1 LENEP
6 VSIKDGAVQM
16 THLPRLSGKRYLL
29 YGVSLM
35 ILKYLVDTLLS
46 TYVFHQPWSIG
57 EYFMPGTFPDNSLFT
72 APTAGVTTTFYGG
85 MLLASLPFA
94 FIGSVLT
101 LRRLKVIGLPP
112 WLVIFFYV
120 PFINMVFFTILAVVE
135 HGPTN
140 EKDELIIPALEAGI
154 SSQIISLKTHEKQV
168 SPLSTDTSQKTTEA
182 TARAQAFDAFPTPAA
197 EKISGEAVQPPSA
210 PEAPAAAAF
219 DSHLLVPKSEA
230 SSTTSPDLDLVMK
243 SETAPTKAFDEAKTV
258 EPEIPPTLVP
268 EISPAGLVVVP
279 TDGTGKVASLGE
291 WKPRPA
297 PDIRRHSQ
305 TVVLKPISDPH
316 EKFLALMD
324 KLPQDGWKALFAA
337 AALPVPIAVIAAL
350 FSVSILGTYGWT
362 VFTAIPFIA
371 SIAAAI
377 LYGWRKERTI
387 LECMKVSII
396 SLLIMA
402 CILLLIPF
410 EGVICLLM
418 AAPLAVGIG
427 VVGGAVGYLI
437 QVNLPRSE
445 SMTRLMGCFAIILP
459 LLIAGEYLTPTEVP
473 EYKNVDTIEIA
484 APPAVVWKYL
494 IDFPPIGPPTDWV
507 FKTGI
512 AYPMRARIEGR
523 GVGAIRHCIFTTGE
537 FVEPI
542 NVWVAPHQLRFGV
555 LAQAPPMH
563 ELSLYPDLHPPHL
576 DNYLV
581 ARQGQFL
588 LTDTPG
594 GKTKLE
600 GATWYQNY
608 MGPSPY
614 WRIWS
619 DWIIHRIHLR
629 VMNHVK
635 ALAENEVARSHP

>member
-1 LENEP
+1 
-6 VSIKDGAVQM
+6 M
-16 THLPRLSGKRYLL
+16 L

-35 ILKYLVDTLLS
+35 ILKYIVDTLLCL
-46 TYVFHQPWSIG
+46 YVFHRPWSPS
-57 EYFMPGTFPDNSLFT
+57 EYFVPGTIPDSNLFT
-72 APTAGVTTTFYGG
+72 APNAGFTTTFYGG
-85 MLLASLPFA
+85 MLLAALPFA
-94 FIGSVLT
+94 YIGSILT

-112 WLVIFFYV
+112 WLVILFYV

-135 HGPTN
+135 HGPTD
-140 EKDELIIPALEAGI
+140 EKDMPPFPLIETEPESQTVSTKTREPQAL
-154 SSQIISLKTHEKQV
+154 SSP
-168 SPLSTDTSQKTTEA
+168 SPD
-182 TARAQAFDAFPTPAA
+182 
-197 EKISGEAVQPPSA
+197 
-210 PEAPAAAAF
+210 
-219 DSHLLVPKSEA
+219 A
-230 SSTTSPDLDLVMK
+230 SSTTPEMLAAEPSSTFI
-243 SETAPTKAFDEAKTV
+243 SEAV
-258 EPEIPPTLVP
+258 PPGS
-268 EISPAGLVVVP
+268 IVVP
-279 TDGTGKVASLGE
+279 ADGGGKVASLGE

-297 PDIRRHSQ
+297 PDIRRQSQ
-305 TVVLKPISDPH
+305 IVVLKPVSNPH

-324 KLPQDGWKALFAA
+324 KLPQDGAQAFFAA

-377 LYGWRKERTI
+377 LYGWRKPRNVLQCI
-387 LECMKVSII
+387 QVSVV

-402 CILLLIPF
+402 CVLLLIPF

-437 QVNLPRSE
+437 QSNLPRSE
-445 SMTRLMGCFAIILP
+445 SMPRLMSCFAIILP
-459 LLIAGEYLTPTEVP
+459 LLIVGEYITPTEVP

-484 APPAVVWKYL
+484 APSAVVWKYL
-494 IDFPPIGPPTDWV
+494 IDFPPIGPPKDWV
-507 FKTGI
+507 FNTGI
-512 AYPMRARIEGR
+512 AYPMRARIDGR
-523 GVGAIRHCIFTTGE
+523 GVGAVRHCIFTTGE

-542 NVWVAPHQLRFGV
+542 NVWDAPHQLRFGV

-563 ELSLYPDLHPPHL
+563 ELSLYPNLNPPHL

-581 ARQGQFL
+581 ARQGRFL
-588 LTDTPG
+588 LADTPG
-594 GKTKLE
+594 GTTKLE

-635 ALAENEVARSHP
+635 ELSEKEVAHKY

>member
-1 LENEP
+1 LANEP
-6 VSIKDGAVQM
+6 VPVEDNAVTLTQ
-16 THLPRLSGKRYLL
+16 LPRLSGKRYLL

-35 ILKYLVDTLLS
+35 VLKYIVDTLLC
-46 TYVFHQPWSIG
+46 TYVFHQPWSIS
-57 EYFMPGTFPDNSLFT
+57 EYFVPGTIPNNSFFT
-72 APTAGVTTTFYGG
+72 TPTAGVTTTFYGG

-94 FIGSVLT
+94 YIGSILT

-112 WLVIFFYV
+112 WLVILFYV
-120 PFINMVFFTILAVVE
+120 PFINMVFFTILTVVE

-140 EKDELIIPALEAGI
+140 EKDELILPSIDAAKANLEAA
-154 SSQIISLKTHEKQV
+154 SA
-168 SPLSTDTSQKTTEA
+168 P
-182 TARAQAFDAFPTPAA
+182 FDAAPTV
-197 EKISGEAVQPPSA
+197 I
-210 PEAPAAAAF
+210 
-219 DSHLLVPKSEA
+219 SEA
-230 SSTTSPDLDLVMK
+230 SATLTPD
-243 SETAPTKAFDEAKTV
+243 TV
-258 EPEIPPTLVP
+258 P
-268 EISPAGLVVVP
+268 SGLIIVP
-279 TDGTGKVASLGE
+279 TDGDGKVASLGE
-291 WKPRPA
+291 WKPRTA
-297 PDIRRHSQ
+297 TDVRRRSQ
-305 TVVLKPISDPH
+305 TVVLKPISDGH

-377 LYGWRKERTI
+377 LFGWRKQRDI
-387 LECMKVSII
+387 LECMRVSII

-402 CILLLIPF
+402 CVLLLIPF

-418 AAPLAVGIG
+418 AAPLAIGIG
-427 VVGGAVGYLI
+427 VVGGAVGYII
-437 QVNLPRSE
+437 QANLPRSE
-445 SMTRLMGCFAIILP
+445 SMPRLMGCFAIILP

-473 EYKNVDTIEIA
+473 EYKNIDTIEIS

-542 NVWVAPHQLRFGV
+542 NVWDAPHKLRFGV

-563 ELSLYPDLHPPHL
+563 ELSLYPNLHPPHL

-635 ALAENEVARSHP
+635 ALAEKEAAHISR

>member
-1 LENEP
+1 MENEP
-6 VSIKDGAVQM
+6 ALIKKNEIALAD
-16 THLPRLSGKRYLL
+16 LPRLSGKRYLL
-29 YGVSLM
+29 YGSSLM
-35 ILKYLVDTLLS
+35 VFKYIVDTLLC
-46 TYVFHQPWSIG
+46 TYVFHHTWSVS
-57 EYFMPGTFPDNSLFT
+57 EYFVPGALSDPGLF
-72 APTAGVTTTFYGG
+72 AAGPAGIAGETTIFYGS
-85 MLLASLPFA
+85 MLLAALPFA
-94 FIGSVLT
+94 YVGSVLT
-101 LRRLKVIGLPP
+101 LRRLRVIGLPP
-112 WLVIFFYV
+112 WLVILFYV
-120 PFINMVFFTILAVVE
+120 PFINMVFFTILTVVE
-135 HGPTN
+135 SSPSSGTSLL
-140 EKDELIIPALEAGI
+140 DEQPEPPAIEG
-154 SSQIISLKTHEKQV
+154 HET
-168 SPLSTDTSQKTTEA
+168 PLT
-182 TARAQAFDAFPTPAA
+182 
-197 EKISGEAVQPPSA
+197 I
-210 PEAPAAAAF
+210 
-219 DSHLLVPKSEA
+219 
-230 SSTTSPDLDLVMK
+230 
-243 SETAPTKAFDEAKTV
+243 APT
-258 EPEIPPTLVP
+258 
-268 EISPAGLVVVP
+268 ISPAIAP
-279 TDGTGKVASLGE
+279 AISPAPSPAISETPSPSSPPAISQTPSPGTSAVQGGEGKVVSLGE
-291 WKPRPA
+291 WKPRQSSAANLQVNLKVCRSPSETY
-297 PDIRRHSQ
+297 P
-305 TVVLKPISDPH
+305 LKPVGTGQ

-324 KLPQDGWKALFAA
+324 KLPEDGWKALLAA

-377 LYGWRKERTI
+377 LFGWRKKRDI
-387 LECMKVSII
+387 LECMQVSVV

-402 CILLLIPF
+402 SVLLLIPF

-418 AAPLAVGIG
+418 AAPLAIGIG
-427 VVGGAVGYLI
+427 VVGGAVGYII

-445 SMTRLMGCFAIILP
+445 SMPRLMGCFAIILP

-512 AYPMRARIEGR
+512 AYPMRARIEGH

-542 NVWVAPHQLRFGV
+542 NVWDAPHQLRFGV

-563 ELSLYPDLHPPHL
+563 ELSLYPNLHPPHL

-588 LTDTPG
+588 LTDTPS

-635 ALAENEVARSHP
+635 ALAEKEAAT

>member
-6 VSIKDGAVQM
+6 ALIKKNEIALAD
-16 THLPRLSGKRYLL
+16 LPRLSGKRYLL
-29 YGVSLM
+29 YGSSLM
-35 ILKYLVDTLLS
+35 VFKYIVDTLLC
-46 TYVFHQPWSIG
+46 TYVFHHAWRVS
-57 EYFMPGTFPDNSLFT
+57 EYFVPGALSDPSWF
-72 APTAGVTTTFYGG
+72 AAGPAGIAGETTIFYGS
-85 MLLASLPFA
+85 MLLAALPFA
-94 FIGSVLT
+94 YLGSVLT
-101 LRRLKVIGLPP
+101 LRRLRAIGLPP
-112 WLVIFFYV
+112 WLVILFYV
-120 PFINMVFFTILAVVE
+120 PFINMVFFTILTVVE
-135 HGPTN
+135 SSPSSGTSLLDEQPEPPAIEGHETPSAITSEVAPT
-140 EKDELIIPALEAGI
+140 IAPAVLQAPSPARLE
-154 SSQIISLKTHEKQV
+154 T
-168 SPLSTDTSQKTTEA
+168 
-182 TARAQAFDAFPTPAA
+182 PTPSSPPAPP
-197 EKISGEAVQPPSA
+197 STAVQGG
-210 PEAPAAAAF
+210 E
-219 DSHLLVPKSEA
+219 
-230 SSTTSPDLDLVMK
+230 
-243 SETAPTKAFDEAKTV
+243 
-258 EPEIPPTLVP
+258 
-268 EISPAGLVVVP
+268 
-279 TDGTGKVASLGE
+279 GKVVSLGE
-291 WKPRPA
+291 WKPRQSTESP
-297 PDIRRHSQ
+297 SQ
-305 TVVLKPISDPH
+305 TYPLKLAGTGQ

-324 KLPQDGWKALFAA
+324 KLPEDGWKALLAA

-377 LYGWRKERTI
+377 LFGWRKKRDI
-387 LECMKVSII
+387 LECMQVSVV

-402 CILLLIPF
+402 CVLLLIPF
-410 EGVICLLM
+410 EGVICLIM
-418 AAPLAVGIG
+418 AAPLAIGIG
-427 VVGGAVGYLI
+427 VVGGAVGYII

-445 SMTRLMGCFAIILP
+445 SMPRLMGCFAIILP

-542 NVWVAPHQLRFGV
+542 NVWDAPHQLRFGV

-563 ELSLYPDLHPPHL
+563 ELSLYPNLHPPHL

-588 LTDTPG
+588 LTDTPS

-635 ALAENEVARSHP
+635 ALAEKEAAM

>member
-1 LENEP
+1 M
-6 VSIKDGAVQM
+6 VF
-16 THLPRLSGKRYLL
+16 
-29 YGVSLM
+29 
-35 ILKYLVDTLLS
+35 KYIVDTLLC
-46 TYVFHQPWSIG
+46 TYVFHHAWRVS
-57 EYFMPGTFPDNSLFT
+57 EYFVPGALSDPSWF
-72 APTAGVTTTFYGG
+72 AAGPAGIAGETTIFYGS
-85 MLLASLPFA
+85 MLLAALPFA
-94 FIGSVLT
+94 YLGSVLT
-101 LRRLKVIGLPP
+101 LRRLRAIGLPP
-112 WLVIFFYV
+112 WLVILFYV
-120 PFINMVFFTILAVVE
+120 PFINMVFFTILTVVE
-135 HGPTN
+135 SSPSSGTSLLDEQPEPPAIEGHETPSAITSEVAPT
-140 EKDELIIPALEAGI
+140 IAPAVLQAPSPARLE
-154 SSQIISLKTHEKQV
+154 T
-168 SPLSTDTSQKTTEA
+168 
-182 TARAQAFDAFPTPAA
+182 PTPSSPPAPP
-197 EKISGEAVQPPSA
+197 STAVQGG
-210 PEAPAAAAF
+210 E
-219 DSHLLVPKSEA
+219 
-230 SSTTSPDLDLVMK
+230 
-243 SETAPTKAFDEAKTV
+243 
-258 EPEIPPTLVP
+258 
-268 EISPAGLVVVP
+268 
-279 TDGTGKVASLGE
+279 GKVVSLGE
-291 WKPRPA
+291 WKPRQSTESP
-297 PDIRRHSQ
+297 SQ
-305 TVVLKPISDPH
+305 TYPLKLAGTGQ

-324 KLPQDGWKALFAA
+324 KLPEDGWKALLAA

-377 LYGWRKERTI
+377 LFGWRKKRDI
-387 LECMKVSII
+387 LECMQVSVV

-402 CILLLIPF
+402 CVLLLIPF
-410 EGVICLLM
+410 EGVICLIM
-418 AAPLAVGIG
+418 AAPLAIGIG
-427 VVGGAVGYLI
+427 VVGGAVGYII

-445 SMTRLMGCFAIILP
+445 SMPRLMGCFAIILP

-542 NVWVAPHQLRFGV
+542 NVWDAPHQLRFGV

-563 ELSLYPDLHPPHL
+563 ELSLYPNLHPPHL

-588 LTDTPG
+588 LTDTPS

-635 ALAENEVARSHP
+635 ALAEKEAAM